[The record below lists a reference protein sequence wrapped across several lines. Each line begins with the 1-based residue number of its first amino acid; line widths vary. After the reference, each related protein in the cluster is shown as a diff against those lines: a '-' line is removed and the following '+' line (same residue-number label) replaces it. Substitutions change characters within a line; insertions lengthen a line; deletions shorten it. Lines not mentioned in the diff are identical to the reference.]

1 MTPNLRWRIFDNTE
15 MYNDNVC
22 VKYVCTMKPNIF
34 ILFIGDLKNEHKV
47 LQWLVDQK
55 SKNPHPS
62 NNKRF

>member
-1 MTPNLRWRIFDNTE
+1 
-15 MYNDNVC
+15 MYNDDVC

-34 ILFIGDLKNEHKV
+34 ILFIGDLKNENKV